1 MKIIVCLDDN
11 NGMLFNKR
19 RQSKDRIL
27 CREIFSVTQGTVL
40 WVHPYSEPLFADLD
54 GEIQIDDRFMELAK
68 PGEYCFV
75 ENLDVTPY
83 ICLAQEIIIFRWNR
97 VYPADLRF
105 PALPSQFQKTESREF
120 AGSSHEKITME
131 VYRK

>member
-1 MKIIVCLDDN
+1 MKIIACLDDN

-19 RQSKDRIL
+19 RQSRDRIL
-27 CREIFSVTQGTVL
+27 CQKILSMTQGCVL
-40 WVHPYSEPLFADLD
+40 WAHPYSEQLFADLD
-54 GEIQIDDRFMELAK
+54 GKIKIDDRFLELAK

-75 ENLDVTPY
+75 ENLDVTPF
-83 ICLAQEIIIFRWNR
+83 IPLVQEIIIFRWNR

-105 PALPSQFQKTESREF
+105 PVLPIQFKKTESGEF

-131 VYRK
+131 VYRP